1 MEYHHQRLKNMV
13 SIEIIREGIAIANAR
28 AAIGSV
34 GRAPR
39 AKGCERAGKERE
51 VRARPSDSRLR
62 ADSIGYAKPNRGGRE
77 RPQRGAIKGSA
88 ADGAQRRQGSATD
101 ERSGVRKQRA

>member
-1 MEYHHQRLKNMV
+1 MAV
-13 SIEIIREGIAIANAR
+13 ANAR

-39 AKGCERAGKERE
+39 AKGRERTGKERE
-51 VRARPSDSRLR
+51 VRARPSVSRLG
-62 ADSIGYAKPNRGGRE
+62 ADSIGYAKPERGGRE
-77 RPQRGAIKGSA
+77 RPKRGALKGSA

-101 ERSGVRKQRA
+101 ERRGVRKQRA